1 MGNTKLA
8 NPAPLGLMGFGMTTI
23 LLNLANSGLFA
34 FDVAILAMGIFYG
47 GIAQIFAG
55 LLEYKKGNTFGLTA
69 FTSYGSFW
77 LTLVAILLMPKMGLA
92 DAPNAHFL
100 GMYLGLWGIFT
111 LFMFFGTLKAARML
125 QFVFLS
131 LTVLFALL
139 AIGHLVDN
147 EGIVKV
153 AGWIGLICGASAIYL
168 AMGEV
173 LNEQFGRTVLPIGEP
188 PCDRAAAGHHRQ
200 TLLSAAAP
208 LPATSPPSAPDA
220 ARYLIPSP
228 SATRPVHT
236 RPGPSATPPS
246 AS

>member
-23 LLNLANSGLFA
+23 LLNLHNIGMFPM
-34 FDVAILAMGIFYG
+34 DGVILAMGIFYG

-77 LTLVAILLMPKMGLA
+77 LTLVAILLMPKMGLT
-92 DAPNAHFL
+92 DAANTPFL
-100 GMYLGLWGIFT
+100 GVYLGLWGVFT
-111 LFMFFGTLKAARML
+111 LFMFFGTLVGNRAL

-139 AIGHLVDN
+139 AVGHLVDN
-147 EGIVKV
+147 GEAIIHV
-153 AGWIGLICGASAIYL
+153 AGWVGLICGASAIYL

-173 LNEQFGRTVLPIGEP
+173 LNEQFGRTVLPIGEK
-188 PCDRAAAGHHRQ
+188 H
-200 TLLSAAAP
+200 
-208 LPATSPPSAPDA
+208 
-220 ARYLIPSP
+220 
-228 SATRPVHT
+228 
-236 RPGPSATPPS
+236 
-246 AS
+246 

>member
-23 LLNLANSGLFA
+23 LLNLHNIGMFPM
-34 FDVAILAMGIFYG
+34 DGVILAMGIFYG

-92 DAPNAHFL
+92 DASNAQFL
-100 GMYLGLWGIFT
+100 GVYLGLWGVFT
-111 LFMFFGTLKAARML
+111 LFMFFGTLKANRAL

-139 AIGHLVDN
+139 AAGHLADN
-147 EGIVKV
+147 EGIVHV
-153 AGWIGLICGASAIYL
+153 AGWVGLVCGASAIYL

-173 LNEQFGRTVLPIGEP
+173 LNEQFGRTVLPIGEK
-188 PCDRAAAGHHRQ
+188 H
-200 TLLSAAAP
+200 
-208 LPATSPPSAPDA
+208 
-220 ARYLIPSP
+220 
-228 SATRPVHT
+228 
-236 RPGPSATPPS
+236 
-246 AS
+246 